1 MRTYVLRGIVLV
13 LAASW
18 PADGLAQSEALV
30 QAYTQGLAH
39 YQTGRYGE
47 ATPFWVKALELGKRE
62 FGPEDPTTATFFN
75 NLALLYYA
83 QGRHNDA
90 EPLYKRALAIQ
101 EKVLGP
107 DHPDVATGLN
117 NLAVLYRAQGRNADA
132 EPLFK
137 RALAIR
143 EKALGP
149 QHAQVAQSLNN
160 LAALYD
166 AQGRHKDAEPLFK
179 RALAMR
185 EKALGRSTRK
195 SPPASTTSPSCTVSW
210 AATKT
215 PSPSSSAPWPSRR
228 RPSGRT
234 IRMSPP
240 ASTTWPCCTTPRAAT
255 KTPSPSSSAP
265 WPSTRRHSGRST
277 RKSPPAS
284 TASHGCTAPKAVMPR
299 RSTPFGGPAQF
310 FAAARRAPAG
320 NAPAAASASR
330 EPCASFFV
338 NHIRIAWEVSER
350 DAGERASLAAEGFE
364 AAQLASATSTARA
377 VAGMAAR
384 FGAGDDALGRVVR
397 ARQDAAEEWRRVDE
411 ALTKA
416 AGRLPDKRDRA
427 AEAMLRTRL
436 ADLDRRLGD
445 LDARLAKEFPDYAE
459 LASPRPAPLAET
471 QALLAADEALLAYL
485 VTSKKTFLWVL
496 RGEAAQ
502 MHRLDIGAK
511 ALAAAVAKLRRGLD
525 PTARSRGLNTKA
537 PRRGQSFERSTAF
550 ELYRRIFAP
559 AEPLLGGIRHLLVVP
574 DGALQ
579 SLPLGVL
586 ITEEPQGEFEDFSG
600 YRQVPWLARKYAM
613 TTLPSVSSLGALRR
627 FAKAARARK
636 AFLGIGDPLL
646 EGHPQ
651 EGRGVEI
658 AALFTARG
666 GADVREVRALP
677 ALPETADE
685 LKALAKALG
694 AGDDSVLL
702 RENATEGR
710 VRTTDLSDY
719 RVLAFATHGLVA
731 GDLEGLAEPALV
743 LTPPATATADDDG
756 LLTASEVAMLKLDA
770 DWVILSACN
779 TAAADGTPG
788 ADGLSGLAKAFFYA
802 GSRALLVSHW
812 PVVSEAAVKLTTAML
827 KFAADHPEVGRA
839 EALRY
844 SMLALLA
851 DDAKPRFA
859 HPMFWAPFVVVG
871 EGERILRSSPDH
883 DQSATGALGFG
894 DCSNAVSP
902 GGGRRPPDPR
912 ARPRPVLGRR
922 PP

>member
-90 EPLYKRALAIQ
+90 EPL
-101 EKVLGP
+101 
-107 DHPDVATGLN
+107 
-117 NLAVLYRAQGRNADA
+117 
-132 EPLFK
+132 FK
-137 RALAIR
+137 RALAIN

-149 QHAQVAQSLNN
+149 QHAQVAASLNS
-160 LAALYD
+160 LAWLYGAQSRYAEALD
-166 AQGRHKDAEPLFK
+166 SVR
-179 RALAMR
+179 RA
-185 EKALGRSTRK
+185 
-195 SPPASTTSPSCTVSW
+195 
-210 AATKT
+210 
-215 PSPSSSAPWPSRR
+215 SAILR
-228 RPSGRT
+228 G
-234 IRMSPP
+234 
-240 ASTTWPCCTTPRAAT
+240 RAA
-255 KTPSPSSSAP
+255 
-265 WPSTRRHSGRST
+265 RSGGQRS
-277 RKSPPAS
+277 
-284 TASHGCTAPKAVMPR
+284 
-299 RSTPFGGPAQF
+299 GGGLSEQRTVRF
-310 FAAARRAPAG
+310 V
-320 NAPAAASASR
+320 
-330 EPCASFFV
+330 FV

-350 DAGERASLAAEGFE
+350 DAGERASLEAEGFE
-364 AAQLASATSTARA
+364 AAQLARATSTARA

-559 AEPLLGGIRHLLVVP
+559 AEPLLGGICHLLVVP

-871 EGERILRSSPDH
+871 EGGTYSAI
-883 DQSATGALGFG
+883 QS
-894 DCSNAVSP
+894 
-902 GGGRRPPDPR
+902 RP
-912 ARPRPVLGRR
+912 
-922 PP
+922 